1 MVTTTANGEADLPAS
16 THAGDQYDGVRVQY
30 VQTAFPRRFFGA
42 RVREPLTAALERADV
57 CHIHGVWNV
66 PEWWASYLARSRRR
80 PYVVSPRG
88 MLQPQAVRR
97 GRLRKSVAYQLLER
111 ANLRGAALLH
121 ATSEQEAD
129 ALRDLQLGVPIAV
142 VPNGVDL
149 ESAQSVA
156 RGYRERLGIPPD
168 AFVVLYLGR
177 MHRIK
182 RLDLLADAFDDLR
195 RTHPSAHLVLAGHD
209 EQGLVPGLMRRLSAH
224 ESSVHPIAAVG
235 GRDKWALLRDADA
248 IVVCSDSESFGMTVV
263 ESLAAGVPAVVT
275 RTCPWCEIE
284 QRQCGL
290 WVEQHA
296 AAIANALR
304 RLRGRSG
311 GTAPDGGACG
321 RVRSGTIRLGRDRA
335 GDVAPLRRA
344 ALIVS
349 VIVLTPNL
357 SGADGISTVA
367 RLVTGACED
376 VTVLALHEADRT
388 TFDEVDV
395 EGSGGRS
402 SHFVTAATRWA
413 VVGRSAGDRHRQ
425 PPASR
430 AGGAGVRGARRLA
443 VDDRARRRGVE
454 AADLAAAGR
463 ARPQRADCRRL
474 GLFARSVSSGQS
486 ATSRSG
492 ASTSATSASSRS

>member
-16 THAGDQYDGVRVQY
+16 TQDGDQYDGVRVRY

-42 RVREPLTAALERADV
+42 RVRAPLTAALERADV

-66 PEWWASYLARSRRR
+66 PEWWASYLARSRCL

-129 ALRDLQLGVPIAV
+129 ALRGLRLGVPIAV

-149 ESAQSVA
+149 ESVRSAP
-156 RGYRERLGIPPD
+156 RDYRERLGIPPD

-195 RTHPSAHLVLAGHD
+195 RTHPSAHLLVAGPD
-209 EQGLVPGLMRRLSAH
+209 EQGLIPGLMRRLSTH

-248 IVVCSDSESFGMTVV
+248 TVVCSDSESFGMTVV

-275 RTCPWCEIE
+275 RTCPWSEIE

-296 AAIANALR
+296 PAIANALR
-304 RLRGRSG
+304 RLADDPVARRQM
-311 GTAPDGGACG
+311 GA
-321 RVRSGTIRLGRDRA
+321 
-335 GDVAPLRRA
+335 RA
-344 ALIVS
+344 AAFDRERYGWDAIAPVMS
-349 VIVLTPNL
+349 
-357 SGADGISTVA
+357 
-367 RLVTGACED
+367 RLY
-376 VTVLALHEADRT
+376 
-388 TFDEVDV
+388 
-395 EGSGGRS
+395 
-402 SHFVTAATRWA
+402 
-413 VVGRSAGDRHRQ
+413 AG
-425 PPASR
+425 
-430 AGGAGVRGARRLA
+430 L
-443 VDDRARRRGVE
+443 
-454 AADLAAAGR
+454 L
-463 ARPQRADCRRL
+463 
-474 GLFARSVSSGQS
+474 
-486 ATSRSG
+486 
-492 ASTSATSASSRS
+492 